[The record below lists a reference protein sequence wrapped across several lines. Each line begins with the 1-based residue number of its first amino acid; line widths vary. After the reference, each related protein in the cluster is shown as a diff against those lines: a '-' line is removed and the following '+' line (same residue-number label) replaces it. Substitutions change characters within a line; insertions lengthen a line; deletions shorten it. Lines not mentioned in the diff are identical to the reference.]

1 MTIENILLC
10 FFKNYQDFQTDFS
23 SEINCIV
30 GPNGS
35 GKTNLLDAIYLLGF
49 SKSYFNTTDQQLI
62 YHDQQYFSVKGRF
75 KLTKTKREVVCSLM
89 KGDKKKLICDKVPYA
104 RMSDHIGEF
113 PMVMISPG
121 DADIITGG
129 SEMRRRFFDGIISQ
143 IDRNY
148 LELLIEYQR
157 ALLQRNL
164 LLKHFAQHQN
174 FDYDRVAPYDNII
187 LHNGHQINSRRQ
199 NFTEEFKE
207 VFKYLYNEISGHQE
221 SAELQYASTFSHPD
235 FKNRF
240 KKNIES
246 DRILQRTNMGVHKD
260 DYEFGLNGYPLKKFG
275 SQGQQKSY
283 LISLKMAQYQ
293 VMFEKKGFKPIL
305 LLDDIFD
312 KLDDQRILKV
322 LQMVQDS
329 QFGQIFITDAR
340 PERTMQL
347 LSSIKAVKKI
357 IQLPAQSIAQD

>member
-10 FFKNYQDFQTDFS
+10 FFKNYKDFQTDFS
-23 SEINCIV
+23 PEINCIV

-35 GKTNLLDAIYLLGF
+35 GKTNLLDAIYLLAF
-49 SKSYFNTTDQQLI
+49 SKSAFNATDQQLI
-62 YHDQQYFSVKGRF
+62 FHDENYFSVKGRF
-75 KLTKTKREVVCSLM
+75 KLQKSGREVICSLM
-89 KGDKKKLICDKVPYA
+89 KGEKKKLICDKVPYT

-121 DADIITGG
+121 DAEIISGG

-164 LLKHFAQHQN
+164 LLKHFGQHHN

-187 LHNGHQINSRRQ
+187 LNNGNQINTRRQ
-199 NFTEEFKE
+199 NFINDFKD
-207 VFKYLYNEISGHQE
+207 VFQYLYNEISGHKE
-221 SAELQYASTFSHPD
+221 SAELQYASAFSHPD
-235 FKNRF
+235 YKNRF
-240 KKNIES
+240 RKNIEN
-246 DRILQRTNMGVHKD
+246 DRVLQRTNLGIHKD
-260 DYEFGLNGYPLKKFG
+260 DFEFSLNGYSLKKFG

-283 LISLKMAQYQ
+283 LIALKMAQYQ

-312 KLDDQRILKV
+312 KLDDYRILKV
-322 LQMVQDS
+322 LQMVQETL
-329 QFGQIFITDAR
+329 FGQIFITDAR

-347 LSSIKAVKKI
+347 LSSVQAGKKI
-357 IQLPAQSIAQD
+357 ITLPV

>member
-10 FFKNYQDFQTDFS
+10 FFKNYKGFKTDFS

-49 SKSYFNTTDQQLI
+49 SKSAFNTTDQQLI
-62 YHDQQYFSVKGRF
+62 YHNEPYFSVKGRF
-75 KLTKTKREVVCSLM
+75 KLIKTNKEVVCSLM
-89 KGDKKKLICDKVPYA
+89 KGEKKKLICDKVPYT

-129 SEMRRRFFDGIISQ
+129 SELRRRFFDGIISQ
-143 IDRNY
+143 MDRNY
-148 LELLIEYQR
+148 LEILIQYQR
-157 ALLQRNL
+157 ALLQRNQ
-164 LLKHFAQHQN
+164 LLKQLSQQHN
-174 FDYDRVAPYDNII
+174 IDYDRLEPYDNII
-187 LHNGHQINSRRQ
+187 LKNGHLINTRRQ
-199 NFTEEFKE
+199 NFVNDFRV
-207 VFKYLYNEISGHQE
+207 VFKQLYNEISGQKE
-221 SAELQYASTFSHPD
+221 IAELEYASPFSHPD
-235 FKNRF
+235 YEIRF
-240 KKNIES
+240 KKNIEN
-246 DRILQRTNMGVHKD
+246 DRMLQRTNMGIHKD
-260 DYEFGLNGYPLKKFG
+260 DYEFGLNSYPLKKFG

-283 LISLKMAQYQ
+283 LIALKMAQYQ
-293 VMFEKKGFKPIL
+293 IMFEKKGFKPIL

-312 KLDDQRILKV
+312 KLDDLRILKV
-322 LQMVQDS
+322 IQMVQEN

-347 LSSIKAVKKI
+347 LSSIQAEIKI
-357 IQLPAQSIAQD
+357 IKLPTEGMVSH